1 MTDDWADDFR
11 TPWTGAPPAGA
22 SRDDESDLEARLPY
36 LFAGLAA
43 LLTLGFYSEFA
54 LSPGRMIFGTDMVDQ
69 AYQLREFGAEQVRS
83 GNGMPLWNPFVY
95 SGLPYLGILP
105 GPALY
110 PTSLLYLAL
119 PLFRAIGWTY
129 ALHMFL
135 SGVFAYYAAREF
147 RLDKWAAVV
156 SGLAFMFA
164 GYVVSTIYGGHD
176 SRMFVMVLTPLVFG
190 LVERGFRTER
200 LSPFLA
206 AGLAVGCQLLS
217 PHAQLMYFSSLSVS
231 LYALYRLVD
240 RYRRA
245 GDLRPLARPAG
256 GLVLTFAIGA
266 AVGAVQALPTLD
278 MMGHGVRGGGLEGY
292 EFAASWD
299 LPPQELAS
307 LFLPDLIGVLDQ
319 YWGPNP
325 FRINSM
331 HLGAVPL
338 ALSCLA
344 VVAGRR
350 DRRVWFFGGTA
361 ALGLLFAL
369 GDATPVHRI
378 AYELV
383 PLIDRFRAAEM
394 MLGPVSFFT
403 AMLAGLGWHHVLA
416 SRAGRSEGAG
426 GASGEADGEGH
437 GGGGDGI
444 EWWGVWLLSAPFL
457 LLALAAAL
465 TPESLHQWA
474 RRAWFPVD
482 FQKGPGAGLS
492 DTLRVTGWLA
502 LAGWTVALGAGQAVA
517 RKRVPRWALAAPL
530 VLLVVDLW
538 RVDARFMETV
548 DPDRAF
554 GADAAVR
561 YMQENTDLGER
572 VWPVQGSYGPNEL
585 MYFDLPVVTG
595 SQNFRL
601 AWYDQLVGGV
611 GYRNLARTPVL
622 WQLLDIEFVTSR
634 KPLETDLLTEVTRAA
649 GRRVYRVTAGAPHA
663 FFPDSVVMA
672 ADTAEARRRTMSLSS
687 YREAAVVEDA
697 DQRPPV
703 GGGSARTVSR
713 DPQRV
718 EIEVEAESRGLLV
731 VSEVYHPN
739 WTATIDG
746 EETPVYRTDAALR
759 GVVVP
764 DGEHTLVFEYR
775 STAYRAGMALSLGAT
790 AVTLLGLGAALYRR
804 RRDA

>member
-1 MTDDWADDFR
+1 MSTGWADEFR
-11 TPWTGAPPAGA
+11 TPWTGAPPAGR
-22 SRDDESDLEARLPY
+22 SGNDESWLEARLPY

-54 LSPGRMIFGTDMVDQ
+54 LDPGRMIFGTDMVDQ

-83 GNGMPLWNPFVY
+83 GDGMPLWNPFVY

-105 GPALY
+105 GPAFY
-110 PTSLLYLAL
+110 PTSVLYLAL

-135 SGVFAYYAAREF
+135 SGIFAYYAAREF
-147 RLDKWAAVV
+147 RLEKWAAVV

-190 LVERGFRTER
+190 LVERGFRTDR
-200 LSPFLA
+200 ISPFLA

-231 LYALYRLVD
+231 LYALYRLAD
-240 RYRRA
+240 RYRRR
-245 GDLRPLARPAG
+245 GSLRPLARAAG
-256 GLVLTFAIGA
+256 GLVLTFVIGA

-307 LFLPDLIGVLDQ
+307 LFLPDLIGLLDQ

-331 HLGAVPL
+331 HLGAVPV

-344 VVAGRR
+344 AVAGRR
-350 DRRVWFFGGTA
+350 DRRVWFFGGA
-361 ALGLLFAL
+361 AVLGLLFAL
-369 GDATPVHRI
+369 GDAAPVHRL

-383 PLIDRFRAAEM
+383 PLIDRFRAPEM

-403 AMLAGLGWHHVLA
+403 AMLAGLGWHHVLDR
-416 SRAGRSEGAG
+416 RAGLDGRDGGADAG
-426 GASGEADGEGH
+426 GD
-437 GGGGDGI
+437 GGGGI
-444 EWWGVWLLSAPFL
+444 EWWAVWLTSAPFL

-465 TPESLHQWA
+465 SPESLQAWA
-474 RRAWFPVD
+474 RRAWFPAE
-482 FQKGPGAGLS
+482 FQKSPGAGLAGS
-492 DTLRVTGWLA
+492 LRVTGWVT
-502 LAGWTVALGAGQAVA
+502 LAGWTAALGVGQAVA
-517 RKRVPRWALAAPL
+517 RRRVPRWALAAPL
-530 VLLVVDLW
+530 LLLVVDLW

-554 GADAAVR
+554 AADAAVR
-561 YMQENTDLGER
+561 YMQENTGIGER

-611 GYRNLARTPVL
+611 GYRNLARAPVL

-634 KPLETDLLTEVTRAA
+634 QPLETDLLSEATRAA
-649 GRRVYRVTAGAPHA
+649 GRRVYRVTADAPHA
-663 FFPDSVVMA
+663 FFPRSVELA
-672 ADTAEARRRTMSLSS
+672 ADSAAARQRTMSLSS
-687 YREAAVVEDA
+687 YREAAVVEGA
-697 DQRPPV
+697 DRRPPA
-703 GGGSARTVSR
+703 GSGTARMVSR
-713 DPQRV
+713 EPHRV
-718 EIEVEAESRGLLV
+718 EIDVEAESAGLLV

-739 WTATIDG
+739 WTATVDG
-746 EETPVYRTDAALR
+746 EATPVYRTDAALR
-759 GVVVP
+759 GAVVP
-764 DGEHTLVFEYR
+764 AGEHTLVFRYS
-775 STAYRAGMALSLGAT
+775 STSYRAGLALSLGGTVA
-790 AVTLLGLGAALYRR
+790 ALLGLGAVRYRR